1 MKRRAHSRDGRMRK
15 GVYLLPSLFTF
26 GNILLGFY
34 ACVRGVRGD
43 FQTAAILLVIAGFL
57 DTFDGRIAR
66 LTHTESDFGR
76 EFDSLADVITFGVA
90 PAFLAYLWGLQHF
103 GRMGWLIPVFY
114 LLCAATRLA
123 RFNVQ
128 SRSVDSRFFVGLPT
142 PPAAAATGSILYFL
156 SPTGGTPLPEA
167 LMMGALI
174 LNGALMVSTF
184 RYLSF
189 KEFDLTRR
197 WSYRNAVLMAVLLLL
212 IVYNPPGVLFSAAVA
227 YVLSGPVGWLV
238 SRLLR
243 LRSRPEKAESEGK
256 APW

>member
-1 MKRRAHSRDGRMRK
+1 MKSPIHGSRVRK
-15 GVYLLPSLFTF
+15 GAYLLPSLFTF

-34 ACVRGVRGD
+34 ACVRGLRGD
-43 FQTAAILLVIAGFL
+43 FQTAAILIVIAGFL

-66 LTHTESDFGR
+66 MTKTESAFGK

-90 PAFLAYLWGLQHF
+90 PAFLAHLWGLQHF
-103 GRMGWLIPVFY
+103 GRIGWLIPVFF

-142 PPAAAATGSILYFL
+142 PPAAAATASIFYFL
-156 SPTGGTPLPEA
+156 PAGTPSLGAAA

-174 LNGALMVSTF
+174 LHGALMVSTF

-189 KEFDLTRR
+189 KQFDLTQR
-197 WSYRNAVLMAVLLLL
+197 WSYRNAVLAGAFLLL
-212 IVYNPPGVLFSAAVA
+212 IVYNPPTVLFSAAVA
-227 YVLSGPVGWLV
+227 YVLSGPAGALV

-243 LRSRPEKAESEGK
+243 RRAGAKNYESERK
-256 APW
+256 ARW

>member
-1 MKRRAHSRDGRMRK
+1 MKSHSRDSRVRR

-34 ACVRGVRGD
+34 ACVLGLRGN
-43 FQTAAILLVIAGFL
+43 FQTAAILIVIAGFL

-66 LTHTESDFGR
+66 MTRTESDFGK

-90 PAFLAYLWGLQHF
+90 PALLAHVWGLQHF
-103 GRMGWLIPVFY
+103 GRLGWLVPIFY

-142 PPAAAATGSILYFL
+142 PPAAAATASIFYFL
-156 SPTGGTPLPEA
+156 PASSVALWPDA

-189 KEFDLTRR
+189 KQFDLTRR
-197 WSYRNAVLMAVLLLL
+197 WSYRNAVLLAVFLLLV
-212 IVYNPPGVLFSAAVA
+212 VYNPPAVLFSAAVA

-238 SRLLR
+238 GRVLR
-243 LRSRPEKAESEGK
+243 RRRGTESLDSEEKIRG
-256 APW
+256 

>member
-1 MKRRAHSRDGRMRK
+1 MRSPLGDGRIRK

-26 GNILLGFY
+26 GNIILGFY
-34 ACVRGVRGD
+34 ACVRGMRGD
-43 FQTAAILLVIAGFL
+43 FQTAAILLIIAGFL

-66 LTHTESDFGR
+66 MTHTESDFGK

-90 PAFLAYLWGLQHF
+90 PALLAYVWGLQHL
-103 GRMGWLIPVFY
+103 GRIGWLIPLFY
-114 LLCAATRLA
+114 ILCAATRLA

-128 SRSVDSRFFVGLPT
+128 SRSVDGRFFVGLPT

-156 SPTGGTPLPEA
+156 QPNGTFGPEA
-167 LMMGALI
+167 VMIGALI

-189 KEFDLTRR
+189 KQHDLTRR
-197 WSYRNAVLMAVLLLL
+197 RSYRNAVLVGVFLLL
-212 IVYNPPGVLFSAAVA
+212 VAYNPPAVLFSAAVA

-238 SRLLR
+238 SRILR
-243 LRSRPEKAESEGK
+243 RPTATDGLETDKKAR
-256 APW
+256 W